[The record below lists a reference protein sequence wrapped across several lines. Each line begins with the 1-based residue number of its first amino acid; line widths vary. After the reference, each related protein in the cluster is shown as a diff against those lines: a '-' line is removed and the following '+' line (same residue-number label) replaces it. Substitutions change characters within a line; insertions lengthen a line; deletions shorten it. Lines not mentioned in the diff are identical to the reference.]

1 VSEQTSLLEKKK
13 HKKAVGNKS
22 REPCP
27 SILNFF
33 KLLDEM
39 EKSKSFDKS
48 GNYIFKG
55 PIGSNIDGDYHIIIN
70 PGIEAENPELP
81 ASKKLIPKKKLKSR
95 L

>member
-1 VSEQTSLLEKKK
+1 VSEQTSLLEEKKR
-13 HKKAVGNKS
+13 KKDVGKKS

-39 EKSKSFDKS
+39 EKNKSFDKS
-48 GNYIFKG
+48 GNYICKG
-55 PIGSNIDGDYHIIIN
+55 PIGSNIEGVYHIKIN

-81 ASKKLIPKKKLKSR
+81 AS
-95 L
+95 